1 MSNLSKEEPMNSQRI
16 LTAVIA
22 VGMLSAMGGVPAW
35 AGASKGQGSQ
45 KSIVRACTAKDVVGS
60 WKLVKWNA
68 PVHFNNPHAPYVMP
82 HQVFQFN
89 EDGGMKSAHSEQA
102 FDGSPNKVLQHAPS
116 VVKYE
121 VDSNG
126 LVTVRA
132 KERPDASETW
142 ECNAVTENVDDQKR
156 QVHLKRGD
164 VVMTLLGKDGQP
176 LYVRQLRK

>member
-1 MSNLSKEEPMNSQRI
+1 MKGQGI
-16 LTAVIA
+16 LTAVLA
-22 VGMLSAMGGVPAW
+22 AGVLSFVGGGQAAW
-35 AGASKGQGSQ
+35 AGSSKGRGSE
-45 KSIVRACTAKDVVGS
+45 KSIVRACTMKDVVGS

-68 PVHFNNPHAPYVMP
+68 PVHFNNAHAPYVMP
-82 HQVFQFN
+82 HQVFQFD
-89 EDGGMKSAHSEQA
+89 EDGGVKSAHSDQA
-102 FDGSPNKVLQHAPS
+102 FEGGPAKVLQNVPS
-116 VVKYE
+116 VVTYQ
-121 VDSNG
+121 VGANG
-126 LVTVRA
+126 VVTVWA

>member
-1 MSNLSKEEPMNSQRI
+1 MNGKWMMTAV
-16 LTAVIA
+16 LTAIVLT
-22 VGMLSAMGGVPAW
+22 VMGGRQEAW
-35 AGASKGQGSQ
+35 PGVSKGQGSE
-45 KSIVRACTAKDVVGS
+45 KPIVRACTVKDVVGT

-68 PVHFNNPHAPYVMP
+68 PVHFNDPHAPYVMP
-82 HQVFQFN
+82 YQVFQFG
-89 EDGGMKSAHSEQA
+89 EDGGLKSAHSEQA
-102 FDGSPNKVLQHAPS
+102 FEGSPAKVLQSVPS
-116 VVKYE
+116 VVSYQMGA
-121 VDSNG
+121 NG

-132 KERPDASETW
+132 KERPEASETW